1 MVGRE
6 ESSAAQQRKLQV
18 TMNHGDRTGPL
29 AGYRVLELGTMVAGP
44 FCGRMLADFGAD
56 VIKIEV
62 VSGDPLR
69 GMGKR
74 VDGKS
79 LYASSIFRNKKMVS
93 VDLRMEKGRDLVR
106 RLVGKVDVVI
116 ENFRPG
122 TMEKWRLAYDDLAR
136 INPGVVMV
144 RISGFGQDGPYSR
157 RAGYGVIGE
166 AMSGLRHITGDPDR
180 PPARISVSLTDY
192 ITGLHAAYGVVMAL
206 LARRETG
213 RGQCIDAAL
222 YECAFNFMEPYV
234 PAYEKL
240 GFVANRTGSRL
251 PNNTPNNLYG
261 TADGKYIHI
270 TAVSEPT
277 WQRLMTAIGREDM
290 LDDPR
295 FATLVSRYENEDAV
309 DEIVAAWAGR
319 HYLEQ
324 VEAVLEEAQVPASR
338 IYTMADIFADPHYA
352 ARNMLVDIPDA
363 ELGTVKVA
371 NIAPKLSGTPGA
383 IRQAGGQI
391 GVDTRT
397 TLVDVLGLTEDEL
410 AALAGEGVIYCAE
423 MTGAPE
429 RAGTV

>member
-1 MVGRE
+1 MTVR
-6 ESSAAQQRKLQV
+6 RD
-18 TMNHGDRTGPL
+18 NRTGPL

-44 FCGRMLADFGAD
+44 FCGRMLADFGAE
-56 VIKIEV
+56 VIKVEV
-62 VSGDPLR
+62 ASGDPLR

-74 VDGKS
+74 VGEKS

-93 VDLRMEKGRDLVR
+93 IDLRTGKGRDLIR
-106 RLVGKVDVVI
+106 RLVAKVDVVI

-122 TMEKWRLAYDDLAR
+122 TMEKWGLAYDELAQL
-136 INPGVVMV
+136 NPGLVMV
-144 RISGFGQDGPYSR
+144 RISGFGQDGPYSQ

-180 PPARISVSLTDY
+180 PPARMAVSLTDY

-213 RGQCIDAAL
+213 KGQYIDAAL

-251 PNNTPNNLYG
+251 PNNTPNNLYE

-277 WQRLMTAIGREDM
+277 WRRLMATIGRPDA

-295 FATLVSRYENEDAV
+295 FATLVDRYEHEDAV
-309 DEIVAAWAGR
+309 DEIVADWVRR
-319 HYLEQ
+319 HDLDT
-324 VEAVLEEAQVPASR
+324 VEAALEAAQVPASR
-338 IYTMADIFADPHYA
+338 IYTMADIFSDPHYA
-352 ARNMLVDIPDA
+352 ARNMLVDVVDA
-363 ELGTVKVA
+363 ELGEVKLANVA
-371 NIAPKLSGTPGA
+371 PRLSATPGA
-383 IRQAGGQI
+383 IRHAGGQV
-391 GVDTRT
+391 GVDTAA
-397 TLVDVLGLTEDEL
+397 TLEDVLALDADEIE
-410 AALAGEGVIYCAE
+410 ALAGEGVIF
-423 MTGAPE
+423 
-429 RAGTV
+429 RAGRDGDRTGTD